1 MPARRDKGDAVFNQQ
16 FDLTRLAAY
25 LGSAMAMWDGWTLA
39 DTSILVG
46 IVTALLS
53 SIANLIYTYRKDRRE
68 QRASDAAA
76 RPEKDQ

>member
-1 MPARRDKGDAVFNQQ
+1 MLNQQ

-25 LGSAMAMWDGWTLA
+25 LGSVMAMWDGWTLA
-39 DTSILVG
+39 DASILVG

-53 SIANLIYTYRKDRRE
+53 SVANLVYTYRKDRRE

-76 RPEKDQ
+76 ARLEKDQ